1 MSDISY
7 KKLIILGSTGS
18 IGKSTLDVVR
28 YHAPFFRVKVLAAHS
43 NIVLLEEQARE
54 FHPEMI
60 AVYDKEKARE
70 LSKKLPYIKV
80 VGGIEGLEEAASF
93 ADADICVSAMSGSIG
108 IKPTLSAIKAAHTIA
123 LANKEVLVAAG
134 DLIMSTARE
143 KGVNILPIDSEQS
156 AIFQCLE
163 GRKIEEVD
171 RLIITASGGPF
182 FNRKEDLAT
191 VTLEEALKHPT
202 WKMGSKITIDSSTL
216 MNKGLEVIE
225 AHWLF
230 NVPLDKIDVI
240 VHPQSIIHSFVE
252 FVDGSLL
259 AQIAENQ
266 MIVPIQY
273 TLSYPNRMKRM
284 VKAFDFKAFSTLQ
297 FYEPDRERFSCLRL
311 AYEAAKLGGSLPC
324 FMNAANE
331 VLVERFLKGH
341 ISWMDIAKKLE
352 SLMQLHDIQ
361 RDLKIDT
368 IMSVDQEAREEALF
382 A

>member
-1 MSDISY
+1 MDE
-7 KKLIILGSTGS
+7 KLFKNLIILGSTGS
-18 IGKSTLDVVR
+18 IGKSTLNVVR
-28 YHAPFFRVKVLAAHS
+28 YHASHFRIKVLAAHS
-43 NIVLLEEQARE
+43 NIDLLELQARE
-54 FHPEMI
+54 FHPELI
-60 AVYDKEKARE
+60 AVYDKIKAKE
-70 LSKKLPYIKV
+70 LSNRLPHVRV
-80 VGGIEGLEEAASF
+80 VGGVEGLEEAAAFS
-93 ADADICVSAMSGSIG
+93 DADICVSAISGSVG
-108 IKPTLSAIKAAHTIA
+108 IRPTFSAINAGHTVA

-134 DLIMSTARE
+134 DLIMRAAKE
-143 KGVNILPIDSEQS
+143 KGVQILPIDSEQS

-163 GRKIEEVD
+163 GRNLEEVD

-191 VTLEEALKHPT
+191 VTLDEALNHPT
-202 WKMGSKITIDSSTL
+202 WKMGFKNTIDSSTL

-230 NVPLDKIDVI
+230 NIPLDKIDVV

-252 FVDGSLL
+252 FIDGSLL

-266 MIVPIQY
+266 MIIPIQY
-273 TLSYPNRMKRM
+273 TLSYPKRMKRM
-284 VKAFDFKAFSTLQ
+284 VKRFDFKTFSTLD
-297 FYEPDRERFSCLRL
+297 FYEPDIERFSCLRL
-311 AYEAAKLGGSLPC
+311 AYEALKLGGSLPC

-331 VLVERFLKGH
+331 VLVERFLKGQ

-361 RDLKIDT
+361 KDLGLDS